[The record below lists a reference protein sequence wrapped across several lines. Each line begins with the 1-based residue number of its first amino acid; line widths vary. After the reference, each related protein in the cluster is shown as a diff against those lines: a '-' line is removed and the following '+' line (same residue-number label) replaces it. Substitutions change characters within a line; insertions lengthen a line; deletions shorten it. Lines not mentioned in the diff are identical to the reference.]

1 MTPLRSKLSAIEEVT
16 NEAENKMLG
25 ELQSSVEVLRR
36 QCVDEDVG
44 LLAARV
50 EELQS
55 ELLACQKCNLQLK
68 FEHEQV
74 TVSMPRLKVC
84 MNCTSE

>member
-1 MTPLRSKLSAIEEVT
+1 MD
-16 NEAENKMLG
+16 
-25 ELQSSVEVLRR
+25 Q
-36 QCVDEDVG
+36 DVG

-50 EELQS
+50 EGLQS

-74 TVSMPRLKVC
+74 TVNLPRLKVY
-84 MNCTSE
+84 MNCTYRIVQ